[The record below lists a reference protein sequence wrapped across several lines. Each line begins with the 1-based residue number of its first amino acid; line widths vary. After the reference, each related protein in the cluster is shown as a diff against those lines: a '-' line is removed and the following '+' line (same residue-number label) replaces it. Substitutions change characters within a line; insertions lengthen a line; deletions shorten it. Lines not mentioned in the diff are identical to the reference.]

1 MKQMSLDRI
10 SGEIKKVT
18 KELRGWHNA
27 GKDKS
32 LYTGQHAEWRNWM
45 AGETPLDVEKR
56 GNEGPNEELVTLID
70 DMASRFAAA
79 LRQNLKDRFK
89 PYMHHYDAMALI
101 DLRLTKDKPRAK
113 EGFVDLCGRWE
124 LDADAIRDDIR
135 RARIQYGED
144 DCVDDR
150 KVMKE
155 NLYKFH
161 YDNRAHFL
169 QEYPALYEYQ
179 AVVFTLPYSTTV
191 VESLFSRMNGTKTK
205 IRSRLLPSRVNATI
219 HCHDAKSVLDNVK
232 VTAEQPLPMFT
243 GVIEL
248 DYHRTLQHTILW

>member
-101 DLRLTKDKPRAK
+101 DLRLTKDKPSK
-113 EGFVDLCGRWE
+113 G
-124 LDADAIRDDIR
+124 
-135 RARIQYGED
+135 
-144 DCVDDR
+144 
-150 KVMKE
+150 
-155 NLYKFH
+155 
-161 YDNRAHFL
+161 
-169 QEYPALYEYQ
+169 
-179 AVVFTLPYSTTV
+179 
-191 VESLFSRMNGTKTK
+191 
-205 IRSRLLPSRVNATI
+205 
-219 HCHDAKSVLDNVK
+219 
-232 VTAEQPLPMFT
+232 
-243 GVIEL
+243 GV
-248 DYHRTLQHTILW
+248 R